1 MIVDAY
7 LINWARWYFVRTTA
21 PPTRSKTPTSTPGN
35 LLKRLKLNSILLFKV
50 NSSVKYLGS
59 DVMYITRQ
67 WHFSLPISPPKNNYR
82 KSNTHHI
89 LIRMFKNFKTLIFLS
104 SPISCAR
111 AYYIKIGSGLKN
123 YLIVQ
128 LSYYVKST
136 RFPYDVLSTENTR
149 TLFEET
155 SHCTSLR
162 KQQTFRDATTGF
174 PAKWRST
181 TNEKLYPD
189 PGSDGL
195 SVLNFCTCFSNVILR
210 RNQWWRHEMWA
221 FSQATTAQG
230 KIIKTK
236 AAFSL

>member
-50 NSSVKYLGS
+50 NSPVKYLGS

-89 LIRMFKNFKTLIFLS
+89 LIRMFKNFKTLTFSS

-111 AYYIKIGSGLKN
+111 ANYIKIASGLKN

-181 TNEKLYPD
+181 TNEKLYQIRVVT
-189 PGSDGL
+189 GYQYWISAL
-195 SVLNFCTCFSNVILR
+195 VSQTLFCGETSGGVTKCELFLR
-210 RNQWWRHEMWA
+210 LPPH
-221 FSQATTAQG
+221 
-230 KIIKTK
+230 KVK
-236 AAFSL
+236 